1 MLCDTKFK
9 ESAVM
14 KKFIYVLISAC
25 TALVAIAAQDLSGR
39 DIMLKAEK
47 REKADTSSFQMEMVL
62 INSSGNKRMREVSA
76 YTKKYGGE
84 TKSVMVFLKPADV
97 TGVGYLS
104 FSYDEAGKNDDR
116 WLYLPALK
124 KSRRISG
131 SSGADDFMGTDFTYD
146 DMSGH
151 KIDDYTHELLGTEN
165 QGGKTCWKI
174 ESKPKGKSAYSKYV
188 SWVDQESLL
197 QTKAEFYDK
206 QGALLKVLTV
216 SEIERING
224 FWTAKKME
232 MVNMQKKHTTLL
244 LTKKIEFN
252 KDIPDSFFRV
262 SSLESGKV
270 K

>member
-1 MLCDTKFK
+1 MIKKTIRA
-9 ESAVM
+9 AV
-14 KKFIYVLISAC
+14 FFFAVLTVTVGA
-25 TALVAIAAQDLSGR
+25 AAQDLTGR
-39 DIMLKAEK
+39 DIMLKSEN

-62 INSSGNKRMREVSA
+62 INTSGSKRVREVSVYKKE
-76 YTKKYGGE
+76 YTGE

-104 FSYDEAGKNDDR
+104 FVYDAEGKDDDR
-116 WLYLPALK
+116 WLYMPALK

-131 SSGADDFMGTDFTYD
+131 SSGGDYFMGTDFTYD

-151 KIDDYTHELLGTEN
+151 KTDDYEHKLLGTEN
-165 QGGKTCWKI
+165 QDGKTCWKI
-174 ESKPKGKSAYSKYV
+174 ESTPKQKSSYSKFV

-216 SEIERING
+216 SEIEKING

-232 MVNMQKKHTTLL
+232 MVNMQKKHTTVL

-262 SSLESGKV
+262 SSLESGKI